1 MLIPL
6 SWNRL
11 SKEDV
16 RSVIDDV
23 LNKDAISVDAEIEE
37 FQKRL
42 IQLKKLRRI
51 YKPIRKQFKH
61 NLGHSGGSQR
71 HINI

>member
-1 MLIPL
+1 MLMPL

-37 FQKRL
+37 IQNRL
-42 IQLKKLRRI
+42 IQLKKLHRI
-51 YKPIRKQFKH
+51 YKPIRKQFKRI
-61 NLGHSGGSQR
+61 LGHSGGSQR